1 MTKIKESKNP
11 TIKDVKD
18 ILDINKYLKKVEKDV
33 KSLDHILGAGLLT
46 LSQYISA
53 AREIM
58 FQNHLS
64 HFVVLL
70 NPEFPRL
77 FTNYENIFGKL
88 SSSIH
93 KAKDDVVV
101 HKIIP
106 KFEWDP
112 QHIYTIFF
120 YDEKK
125 NKYSCMTKKISEELT
140 EKFGYTF
147 NNSMLDSLEEG
158 DSVKEGVTLYKSSSY
173 DEYDNYCYGC
183 NARILYLIDN
193 RTIEDA
199 VVVSESFAKRMSSK
213 EVETIKITINDN
225 DLLLNLYGD
234 NEHHKG
240 FPDIGEKI
248 VSKVICAKRRIDNNQ
263 ILYDLKNSNLNKY
276 NPLNDTGFFS
286 KCDRVIDINIY
297 CNQKLE
303 DIPRVSSNE
312 QLIKYLENQRRYWQ
326 EIYDTCKEIQE
337 SGADYDKYSVGFMY
351 GRAKNYLNPNYKW
364 KDNDSVFSNMIIE
377 ISADV
382 DVPLNIGYKITG
394 RSGNKGVISKIERD
408 ENMPFTE
415 DGVRVDVILN
425 ALGSINR
432 LISEPLF
439 EVDINFIADRFMQ
452 RIKQVETLEEKE
464 ELLWKFY
471 SNFNER
477 GMCDKLKKAYYALK
491 TDERKLQ
498 FFDNLYEKGL
508 HVNQPPISTSKES
521 LFDVLKGIYQ
531 SCPWIKPYKVYV
543 KKWGR
548 TIQLMNELVVGS
560 QYMFRLKQTAKKN
573 FSVRSTGYLSQ
584 KGLPDKSNKSK
595 HNQQLYSTTPIKI
608 GRDENNNLSIGIH
621 SYTLAKFH
629 LFYRSSPAARR
640 EVRNLYTK
648 NPLNI
653 KKFKIKKNFNN
664 RNVEILNAYFKSSGR
679 VLDYGRTGLV
689 IDVHDSKLHDFKYK
703 KKMYLTSYKDMRN
716 RLLEERWT
724 KDFNK
729 KLYVGT
735 QDYIDECFD
744 IYKHKEEARIHNKLY
759 IDTRKTSK
767 IK

>member
-1 MTKIKESKNP
+1 MANIRETKNP
-11 TIKDVKD
+11 NIKDVKD
-18 ILDINKYLKKVEKDV
+18 ILDIGQYLQEKE
-33 KSLDHILGAGLLT
+33 KEITCLDHILGAGLLT
-46 LSQYISA
+46 LQQYISS
-53 AREIM
+53 ARGIM
-58 FQNHLS
+58 FRSHLS
-64 HFVVLL
+64 HFVVLN
-70 NPEFPRL
+70 NPQFPRV
-77 FTNYENIFGKL
+77 FTNYENIVGEM
-88 SSSIH
+88 SSSIY
-93 KAKDDVVV
+93 KAKNDVTVY
-101 HKIIP
+101 KIIP
-106 KFEWDP
+106 KFEWAP
-112 QHIYTIFF
+112 KHIYTIFF

-147 NNSMLDSLEEG
+147 NNEMLDSLEEG
-158 DSVKEGVTLYKSSSY
+158 DSVKEGSTLWKSSSY
-173 DEYDNYCYGC
+173 DEYDNYCYGR
-183 NARILYLIDN
+183 NARVLYLIDN

-199 VVVSESFAKRMSSK
+199 VVCSESFAQKMASK

-240 FPDIGEKI
+240 FPDIGESI
-248 VSKVICAKRRIDNNQ
+248 ISKVICAKRRIDNNQ
-263 ILYDLKNSNLNKY
+263 ILYDLKNSNLINY

-286 KCDRVIDINIY
+286 KGERVIDVNIY

-303 DIPRVSSNE
+303 DIPRISSNE
-312 QLIKYLENQRRYWQ
+312 QLLKYLENQRRYWQ
-326 EIYDTCKEIQE
+326 DIYDTCKEIKE
-337 SGADYDKYSVGFMY
+337 SGAKYDKYSIGFMY

-364 KDNDSVFSNMIIE
+364 KDNDSVFSNMIME
-377 ISADV
+377 ISTDV
-382 DVPLNIGYKITG
+382 NVPLNIGYKLSG
-394 RSGNKGVISKIERD
+394 RYGNKGVISKIEPD
-408 ENMPFTE
+408 DKMPFTE
-415 DGVRVDVILN
+415 DGEPIDVILN
-425 ALGSINR
+425 TLGSINR
-432 LISEPLF
+432 LISAPLF

-452 RIKQVETLEEKE
+452 RINKSETLQEKE
-464 ELLWKFY
+464 ELLWRYY
-471 SNFNER
+471 SYFNER
-477 GMCDKLKKAYYALK
+477 GMCDQLKAEYYGLS
-491 TDERKLQ
+491 TDEEKFE
-498 FFDNLYEKGL
+498 FFENLKEKSIYT
-508 HVNQPPISTSKES
+508 NQPPVSTSEIP
-521 LFDVLKGIYQ
+521 LFDTLKRIYQ
-531 SCPWIKPYKVYV
+531 ENPWIEPYDVYV
-543 KKWGR
+543 RKWGR
-548 TIQLMNELVVGS
+548 TIKMMNKMIVGC

-621 SYTLAKFH
+621 SYILAKFH

-640 EVRNLYTK
+640 EVGKLFTK

-653 KKFKIKKNFNN
+653 KKFKIKKNFKN

-679 VLDYGRTGLV
+679 VLDYGRSGLI

-703 KKMYLTSYKDMRN
+703 RKMYITSYNDMRN

-735 QDYIDECFD
+735 KDYIDDCFD
-744 IYKHKEEARIHNKLY
+744 IYKRKEEARIHNKLFVN
-759 IDTRKTSK
+759 TKKTSK